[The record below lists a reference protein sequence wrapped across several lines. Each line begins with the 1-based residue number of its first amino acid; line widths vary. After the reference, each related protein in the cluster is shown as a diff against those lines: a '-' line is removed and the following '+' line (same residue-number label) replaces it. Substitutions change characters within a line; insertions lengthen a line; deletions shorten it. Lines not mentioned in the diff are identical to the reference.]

1 MARMEGVD
9 DQLELGVLELIVP
22 VDILPPPPGGVRHA
36 AIGMAAGAGGAPSET
51 LF

>member
-22 VDILPPPPGGVRHA
+22 VDILPPPPTGWRQARCYWYGCRGG
-36 AIGMAAGAGGAPSET
+36 GCP
-51 LF
+51 L